1 MQRNRKNYMRISL
14 LYVALLL
21 GAGSASAAQLRI
33 IRTGTGSGDV
43 IGEEIVCGDICRA
56 EYPEKTVA
64 HLKAEAYPDSR
75 FVGWFVNGA
84 PYEGA
89 LVIEQ
94 DTVVQARF
102 DANTPPDDL
111 TVFWYN
117 GDTKL
122 KTTMVLDEIVF
133 FFKHEYEEQIP
144 YEAQEKFSAYMSP
157 ILQKIHPHAEILESD
172 VGWMAVKCPEPL
184 SKEQIFALSSLLQEF
199 DFLESFEPVF
209 YENPK
214 DRGSRM
220 LLRGELFSVQYS
232 ENFSEERIRTIEN
245 EYDLERVK
253 SHTLENTFIY
263 RAGKNVLEMIDI
275 ARRLYESG
283 MVELSIPAWTE
294 GLSSKNMLFSALPLD
309 EKYQDGSQWNL
320 ETIGLPVAWDITKG
334 RSNQDR
340 PSLIAIVDTGVAI
353 THQDLRPNLYNED
366 GVRSHDFE
374 DDDDDPSPSR
384 LGGLCAYLAE
394 DKIKMAKHGT
404 NVAGIAIAEGFASEK
419 GICGVAP
426 SAKFIAYRILNR
438 WLDPIF
444 QSAVFG
450 EHYRK
455 IDIFNGSLGGP
466 MNKMNEQPKLDPM
479 VRQVFQRGVIKGRD
493 GKGNIFVF
501 AAGNGSRYSSPLYIG
516 RNSNN
521 NNGFANSRYTIA
533 VSASNSEGKL
543 SSYSDYGAHILINV
557 PSGPNSP
564 KSGLPE
570 STLLKGVTTT
580 DATCFNLTDA
590 YTDDFTGTSAA
601 APVVSGV
608 AALMLA
614 ANPALTWRDVQQ
626 ILIETADKNPGVT
639 WTPNASG
646 NPQYSHDDH
655 LGFGRVNAG
664 KAVKL
669 ATTWPPLPQ
678 PEIIR
683 QTNANGNAITI
694 PTNLKIEFVEVT
706 FTSPRG
712 HANWGNLEITLYSPQ
727 DKSSSVLAEPLA
739 RAKAGRYESW
749 TFGSVRHFGEPS
761 AGAWRLEV
769 KDHGQLLTD
778 FVWTLTIHG
787 TPFPPGLP
795 FHGVYRLKNE
805 DMTWRPDVLPT
816 KDGGYLAVDSPYAS
830 GSVLVMKLDA
840 AGGVAWAKTLQ
851 GDLSGML
858 APHLERT
865 GFYQMNAAVTTYLQ
879 QAGLS
884 PVAAA
889 LQGALGRKSYAS
901 EAVFTSH
908 VRRVLQD
915 FGSKAQA
922 ALPGILH
929 HALTETGFII
939 AAGSGAFKDGGMWV
953 INLDTAGNVRWE
965 NAYLLDNGD
974 TPRRHE
980 VSMIRR
986 TNDGSYLLAGYIYGI
1001 NDPYAIQGWLM
1012 KLDQDGI
1019 PEWNALSTQE
1029 MSISAVEELD
1039 DGSYVVTGQ
1048 AGYALAVG
1056 QFSADGLPVAGTLR
1070 RYPVGGT
1077 SWGTRLARADDGG
1090 FFLLGGTMGG
1100 GMWGFR
1106 EWDVLLLKF
1115 DETLQPIWQR
1125 QYGVPDFDEAYA
1137 LLPTNDGGALVGG
1150 GVCVNRN
1157 FGSMC
1162 AGTQSAWWLKLKDDG
1177 EVAGQRTLAD
1187 GAYSTI
1193 RTLAQT
1199 RDGGYVGI
1207 GEHYHARTGHSIFVV
1222 KTAGIE
1228 TLLTDPARSC
1238 FEAGTPPAMQAR
1250 PIEVAGELLEM
1261 PFQPNTVTHTD
1272 SLLVLSRKHLILRH
1286 PLISRLISACCRN
1299 LCPAN
1304 DIPCEDGNP
1313 RKECRYRPPC

>member
-21 GAGSASAAQLRI
+21 CAGSASAAQLRI

-64 HLKAEAYPDSR
+64 HLKAEAYPDSH

-84 PYEGA
+84 PHEGA

-102 DANTPPDDL
+102 DANTPPDEL

-117 GDTKL
+117 DDNLVNATV
-122 KTTMVLDEIVF
+122 VLDEVVVMFDHGQTDRLSSEEFEVGVEAIRMQFHHDAKIV
-133 FFKHEYEEQIP
+133 KIDLGGMLLRRPNTVSIEELQQSLQELRAMP
-144 YEAQEKFSAYMSP
+144 YVFWADMALYDSPKERIGLISLEGERISVDFPANYTEAQ
-157 ILQKIHPHAEILESD
+157 IQKIEEDFHLMRRSSYGDFRCGDHCIKYKGGNNAMEAANIARQLYETGLVEKVSIPWTFEWWD
-172 VGWMAVKCPEPL
+172 VDMGV
-184 SKEQIFALSSLLQEF
+184 FALPEDEYLVQGKQWNLYNTTSPEQDIDVESAWEISKGASSLLAIL
-199 DFLESFEPVF
+199 DM
-209 YENPK
+209 
-214 DRGSRM
+214 G
-220 LLRGELFSVQYS
+220 VQ
-232 ENFSEERIRTIEN
+232 
-245 EYDLERVK
+245 
-253 SHTLENTFIY
+253 
-263 RAGKNVLEMIDI
+263 
-275 ARRLYESG
+275 
-283 MVELSIPAWTE
+283 
-294 GLSSKNMLFSALPLD
+294 
-309 EKYQDGSQWNL
+309 
-320 ETIGLPVAWDITKG
+320 
-334 RSNQDR
+334 
-340 PSLIAIVDTGVAI
+340 I
-353 THQDLRPNLYNED
+353 THQDLLPNHYQREDIRDYNYD
-366 GVRSHDFE
+366 AGLFNDQYN
-374 DDDDDPSPSR
+374 PAPPR
-384 LGGLCAYLAE
+384 LKQCSSILLNEEQEEICRKLF
-394 DKIKMAKHGT
+394 KHGT
-404 NVAGIAIAEGFASEK
+404 NVAGIAVAEGFK
-419 GICGVAP
+419 NTRGISGVAP
-426 SAKFIAYRILNR
+426 QARFVAYRFGNKTIQDSEAINDALTRNNKRVDIYNCSWGWPYFYTTTLDRTRFPNR
-438 WLDPIF
+438 PIHEAI
-444 QSAVFG
+444 QSG
-450 EHYRK
+450 M
-455 IDIFNGSLGGP
+455 G
-466 MNKMNEQPKLDPM
+466 
-479 VRQVFQRGVIKGRD
+479 RQ

-501 AAGNGSRYSSPLYIG
+501 AAGNGDKYSAYLG
-516 RNSNN
+516 RNSNSY
-521 NNGFANSRYTIA
+521 NGFANSRYAIA
-533 VSASNSEGKL
+533 VAASDNNGRA
-543 SSYSDYGAHILINV
+543 SSYSDYGAHILVNA
-557 PSGPNSP
+557 PSGPNTKRQDP
-564 KSGLPE
+564 YEMTLRGIT
-570 STLLKGVTTT
+570 STDFT
-580 DATCFNLTDA
+580 DEQPDAAYVHNL
-590 YTDDFTGTSAA
+590 TGTSFA
-601 APVVSGV
+601 APIVSGV

-727 DKSSSVLAEPLA
+727 DKSSSVLAEPLTG
-739 RAKAGRYESW
+739 AKAGRYESW

-795 FHGVYRLKNE
+795 FNGVYRLKNE
-805 DMTWRPDVLPT
+805 DMTWMPDVLPT
-816 KDGGYLAVDSPYAS
+816 KDGGYLTVTPSYAS
-830 GSVLVMKLDA
+830 GNVLVMKLDA
-840 AGGVAWAKTLQ
+840 AGGVEWAKTLQ
-851 GDLSGML
+851 GDAFGMPV
-858 APHLERT
+858 PHLERT
-865 GFYQMNAAVTTYLQ
+865 GFYQMNAAVATYLQ

-889 LQGALGRKSYAS
+889 LQGSLGRKSYAS
-901 EAVFTSH
+901 ESVFMSH

-915 FGSKAQA
+915 FGSEAQA

-929 HALTETGFII
+929 HALTETGYII
-939 AAGSGAFKDGGMWV
+939 AAGSGAFKDGGLWV
-953 INLDTAGNVRWE
+953 INLDTAGNVQWE
-965 NAYLLDNGD
+965 NAYLLDSSD

-1238 FEAGTPPAMQAR
+1238 FEAGTPPAVQAR
-1250 PIEVAGELLEM
+1250 PVEVAGEPLEM
-1261 PFQPNTVTHTD
+1261 PFQLNPVTHTD
-1272 SLLVLSRKHLILRH
+1272 TSARSFKKTLDPSSSLDIKVD
-1286 PLISRLISACCRN
+1286 
-1299 LCPAN
+1299 LCLLP
-1304 DIPCEDGNP
+1304 
-1313 RKECRYRPPC
+1313 